1 MSKII
6 SDADLFKSEK
16 VFVDL
21 CTVHW
26 IDAPFLVVQ
35 SSTFLQST
43 VSHSTPLTTKREN
56 RKMSLMSC

>member
-43 VSHSTPLTTKREN
+43 VSHSTPPPPQPKERIERCL
-56 RKMSLMSC
+56 